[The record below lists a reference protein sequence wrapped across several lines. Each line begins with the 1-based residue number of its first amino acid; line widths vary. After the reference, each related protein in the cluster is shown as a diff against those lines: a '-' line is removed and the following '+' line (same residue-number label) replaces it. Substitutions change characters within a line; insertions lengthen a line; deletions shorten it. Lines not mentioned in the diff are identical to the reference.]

1 MANLMYD
8 ISNPY
13 IEYKTNKE
21 YRKVM
26 RSLFKMDQN
35 ALLKDLATK
44 YNTDTLDEESLD
56 ELLYNSDTV
65 MKQMDTL
72 FECTRIHPLFNEL
85 YLSAAAK
92 MISMDPSMG
101 QVILFSY
108 NYLYLYHPCLCVFL
122 RDPDDF
128 HKDCICYIQLKQ
140 KLDER

>member
-1 MANLMYD
+1 MASLLYD

-13 IEYKTNKE
+13 IEYNSNKE

-26 RSLFKMDQN
+26 RSLFKMDQTV
-35 ALLKDLATK
+35 LLKDLATK
-44 YNTDTLDEESLD
+44 YDIDELDEESID
-56 ELLYNSDTV
+56 ELLYSSDGV

-85 YLSAAAK
+85 YLLAAAK

-122 RDPDDF
+122 RNPDDF

-140 KLDER
+140 KLEER